1 MATSRAFNPAA
12 VKRQPIRLFGKDY
25 KVKRATQSVMARL
38 DELESELREQ
48 PDADDGNPLDA
59 EVGILSAMLE
69 ETLDD
74 ADGLSD
80 IVMDRWKAN
89 DLTMQ
94 TLVQSVA
101 FVSKELRG
109 GVELGNA

>member
-12 VKRQPIRLFGKDY
+12 VKRQPIRLFGSDY
-25 KVKRATQSVMARL
+25 KVKRATQSVMSRL
-38 DELESELREQ
+38 DELENELREQ
-48 PDADDGNPLDA
+48 PDSDDGGPLNA
-59 EVGILSAMLE
+59 EVAILAAMLE
-69 ETLDD
+69 ETLDE
-74 ADGLSD
+74 AEGLAD
-80 IVMDRWKAN
+80 IVMDRWNAN